1 MKGSYLGEWEEG
13 RRYQHRVERLIFF
26 GSMGMIDFM
35 VELFAGDRSEVDS
48 GGQVSLKGSMPLR
61 T

>member
-1 MKGSYLGEWEEG
+1 MKGSYLGEWDQG
-13 RRYQHRVERLIFF
+13 RRCVERLIFF